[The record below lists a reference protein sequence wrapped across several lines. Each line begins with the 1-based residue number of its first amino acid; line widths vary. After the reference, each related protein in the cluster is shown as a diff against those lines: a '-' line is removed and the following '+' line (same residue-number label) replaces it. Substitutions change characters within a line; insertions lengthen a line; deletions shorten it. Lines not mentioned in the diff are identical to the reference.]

1 MAFGTG
7 TLLWCLASWYTARV
21 LLYTNLPASQDLY
34 VDEDDTGRLD
44 ISGWLE
50 TCREFWAPL
59 RLRSLDTACCTRS
72 ALMKSIRRFSC
83 RY

>member
-21 LLYTNLPASQDLY
+21 LLYVNYRNFRTYTSKRMT
-34 VDEDDTGRLD
+34 TGRLD
-44 ISGWLE
+44 ISGWLG

-59 RLRSLDTACCTRS
+59 R
-72 ALMKSIRRFSC
+72 
-83 RY
+83 